1 MQGGVGDYTNELSKA
16 LAALGIEVHVIT
28 SKSQHAARNT
38 QHATRITHHA
48 SHVAQHAPILHRVV
62 EKWNWDCWRAI
73 AGIVQREQPDVL
85 HIQYQ
90 AAAYAMHPAIN
101 FLPWRLR
108 WSGVDRPRTAV
119 TLHDLRVP
127 YLFPK
132 AGPLRWQVV
141 LALARGADAV
151 IATNEG
157 DREVLRRELGG
168 TRGGSQ
174 ELGGEP
180 PGHRLFLI
188 PIGSNIKPVLP
199 AGYDR
204 AAQRARWG
212 VGPDGILLCHFGFM
226 NERKGIETLLHALK
240 ALTGEA
246 SPAGDL
252 RLLMIGGKVGSSD
265 PTNVAY
271 LRRVEGLIAG
281 LGLAERVLWTGFVS
295 PEEVSA
301 SFAAADV
308 CVLPY
313 REGASFQ
320 HGTLM
325 AALAHGMPIV
335 TTYPNPK
342 SKIPSPKE
350 LRDRENVALVS
361 PDDPQA
367 LAAAI
372 RELAGSPELR
382 RRLGEGARELSRL
395 FDWQCI
401 AAQHLEVYRAL
412 A

>member
-1 MQGGVGDYTNELSKA
+1 MRIGLISGEYPPMQGGVGDYTNELSKA
-16 LAALGIEVHVIT
+16 LAALGVAVSVIT
-28 SKSQHAARNT
+28 SVKGQGTGHLSLFPN
-38 QHATRITHHA
+38 I
-48 SHVAQHAPILHRVV
+48 
-62 EKWNWDCWRAI
+62 EKWDWRCWRGIMSI
-73 AGIVQREQPDVL
+73 ARDVRADIL

-90 AAAYAMHPAIN
+90 AAAYGMHPAIN
-101 FLPWRLR
+101 FLPLRMRLA
-108 WSGVDRPRTAV
+108 SAGHPRTVV
-119 TLHDLRVP
+119 TFHDLRVP

-141 LALARGADAV
+141 LALARGSDAV
-151 IATNEG
+151 VVTNEK
-157 DREVLRRELGG
+157 DRWVLEGELKG
-168 TRGGSQ
+168 TQRHPAG
-174 ELGGEP
+174 LGRVLSRP
-180 PGHRLFLI
+180 RLFLI

-212 VGPDGILLCHFGFM
+212 MGPDDILLCHFGFM

-240 ALTGEA
+240 ALTNEA

-271 LRRVEGLIAG
+271 LRRVEGLIAE
-281 LGLAERVLWTGFVS
+281 LGLTERVLWTDFVS
-295 PEEVSA
+295 PEEVTA
-301 SFAAADV
+301 CFAAADV

-325 AALAHGMPIV
+325 AALAHGVPIV
-335 TTYPNPK
+335 TTGQTAN
-342 SKIPSPKE
+342 SKLQTPKE
-350 LRDRENVALVS
+350 LRDGENMVLVP
-361 PDDPQA
+361 PDDAQA

-372 RELAGSPELR
+372 RTLAGSPELR

-395 FDWQCI
+395 FDWERI